1 MKKIY
6 IADTTLC
13 KNASTLSFKEKIE
26 IARLLERLKVD
37 CVELPAVGDTKADM
51 LLLRTLASF
60 VKQAAL
66 SVCVGLTAKNI
77 PAIMQALSNAEK
89 PVLRIELP
97 TSPVGMEY
105 TCHRKPPKMLALITE
120 LVTAAAEAGADV
132 EFCAADATR
141 AEEDF
146 LKEAVKTAVAAGAK
160 RITLSDDAA
169 VLLPDEFAAFV
180 AKIKADT
187 CTDAAFGVQCNNKNG
202 MANAAAILAVNAG
215 ADSVKIAVGGGT
227 VDLETFA
234 GFIKDHHTNYACG
247 LQMTELNRTV
257 GRIARNCA
265 SSVSESAVSAEDGSL
280 KLDSADN
287 KDAVQAAVAALGYD
301 LSDDDMNKVFEEF
314 KHIAEKKTVGAREL
328 DAIVAAVA
336 SQVPPTYTLVN
347 YVVNSGNI
355 IPASAQIRL
364 ETDGKEIDGIQIGD
378 GPIDAAF
385 RAIEQ
390 LIGRHYELEDFQIQ
404 TVTEGRE
411 AMGSAIVKLR
421 MNGRVFSGNG
431 ISTDIIGAS
440 IRAYLGAVNKIVY
453 EEA

>member
-13 KNASTLSFKEKIE
+13 QNASTLSFKEKIE

-37 CVELPAVGDTKADM
+37 CVELPTAGDTKADM

-66 SVCVGLTAKNI
+66 SVCVGLTAENI

-120 LVTAAAEAGADV
+120 LVTAAKQTGATT
-132 EFCAADATR
+132 EFCALDATR

-146 LKEAVKTAVAAGAK
+146 LKEAIKTAVAAGAD
-160 RITLSDDAA
+160 RITLSDDAT

-187 CTDAAFGVQCNNKNG
+187 CPDTDFAVQCNNKNG

-215 ADSVKIAVGGGT
+215 ASTVKTAVST
-227 VDLETFA
+227 ASVDLETFA
-234 GFIKDHHTNYACG
+234 GFIKDHHVDYTCG

-257 GRIARNCA
+257 SRIARNCSTA
-265 SSVSESAVSAEDGSL
+265 TGETAVITEEGGV

-287 KDAVQAAVAALGYD
+287 KDAVAAAVAALGYE
-301 LSDDDMNKVFEEF
+301 LSDDDLNKVFEEF
-314 KHIAEKKTVGAREL
+314 KRIAEKKSVGTREL
-328 DAIVAAVA
+328 DAIVATVA
-336 SQVPPTYTLVN
+336 SQVPPTYKLVN
-347 YVVNSGNI
+347 FIINSCSM
-355 IPASAQIRL
+355 IPCSAHIRL
-364 ETDGKEIDGIQIGD
+364 ETDGKEIDGIQLGD

-390 LIGRHYELEDFQIQ
+390 LTGRHYELEDFQIQ
-404 TVTEGRE
+404 TVTEGHE
-411 AMGSAIVKLR
+411 AMGMAIVKLR